1 MPGSSNRR
9 ASHAG
14 SWYTSSGKELH
25 SQLDNWLKK
34 ATVNAPSTR
43 AIIAPHAGYSFC
55 GETGAYAYKL
65 VDPANIKRVFILG
78 PSHHVYLTGCALT
91 QTVTYETPLYNLKV
105 DTKTT
110 EELAATGKFDK
121 MSISTDED
129 EHSIEM
135 HLPYVAKVMESKKD
149 DFKVVPVLVGSTN
162 HEKERMYGEI
172 FAPYLSDPENLF
184 VISSDFCHWGKRFRY
199 TYHDKSKG
207 HIHESIE
214 DLDKMGMDLIE
225 KMDTSA
231 YYSYLDRYSNTICGR
246 HPIGIFL
253 NALDHIDPD
262 KSLYQFKFHKYAQSS
277 KVMRSDDSSV
287 SYASGALVAL

>member
-1 MPGSSNRR
+1 MSSSRR

-14 SWYTSSGKELH
+14 SWYTSSGKELD
-25 SQLDNWLKK
+25 SQLQNWLNK
-34 ATVNAPSTR
+34 ANIKTPAAR

-65 VDPANIKRVFILG
+65 VDPENIKRVFILG
-78 PSHHVYLTGCALT
+78 PSHHVYMSGCAVT
-91 QTVTYETPLYNLKV
+91 QTVTYETPLYNLTV
-105 DTKTT
+105 DTKVTD
-110 EELAATGKFDK
+110 ELLATGKFEK

-135 HLPYVAKVMESKKD
+135 HLPYIAKVMKSKKD
-149 DFKVVPVLVGSTN
+149 DFKVVPILVGSTN

-172 FAPYLSDPENLF
+172 LSKYLKDPENLF

-225 KMDTSA
+225 KLDTSG

-246 HPIGIFL
+246 HPIGVFL
-253 NALDHIDPD
+253 NALDHIDPQ
-262 KSLYQFKFHKYAQSS
+262 KSAFQFKFHKYAQSS

-287 SYASGALVAL
+287 SYASGALVAV